1 MDATA
6 RLRHHSTDGPAVLAE
21 VGVQA
26 SSRKARRWAGLLL
39 AVLGLLAAGNA
50 LAQRTEGDRAVAQG
64 TYDAEV
70 AVRNQNDAERGR
82 ALATAL
88 AQVLV
93 NVTGD
98 RSALSRGG
106 VREELAKASD
116 YVDSYDYRQDESTGA
131 YGAPSYQT
139 KLIVHFKPDAVNG
152 LVDMLGLPSWPS
164 PRPKPVLWLAIDDGS
179 GPRLVGLGQANAA
192 RSVLDQAKARGYSLG
207 LPAGNAAE
215 QAAVGAIWRGDAT
228 AIASLS
234 RRYSPPIQL
243 IGKLQRTP
251 GQWRADWTLVD
262 SGKVIGSWQTN
273 GTDARRTMAGGAD
286 GAADALYRRYA
297 RAGSGGAAGTF
308 RVQIAG
314 LRSADD
320 YLRVAGY
327 LGGMS
332 LVRRIVPVTATPDR
346 LELDLDL
353 STGMANFS
361 RYVGRGDVLV
371 AVPSDATDS
380 TDGGNANG
388 TTRFRLAGS

>member
-1 MDATA
+1 M
-6 RLRHHSTDGPAVLAE
+6 
-21 VGVQA
+21 QA
-26 SSRKARRWAGLLL
+26 SSRMVRRWAGLLL
-39 AVLGLLAAGNA
+39 AVLGLLASGNV

-70 AVRNQNDAERGR
+70 AVRSQNDGERSR

-116 YVDSYDYRQDESTGA
+116 YVDSYDYRQDEGVGA

-139 KLIVHFKPDAVNG
+139 KLIVHFKPDAINS
-152 LVDMLGLPSWPS
+152 LVDMLGLPSWPQ

-192 RSVLDQAKARGYSLG
+192 RSVLDQAKARGYALG

-228 AIASLS
+228 AIAALS

>member
-139 KLIVHFKPDAVNG
+139 KLIVHFKPDAING

-251 GQWRADWTLVD
+251 GQWKADWTLVD
-262 SGKVIGSWQTN
+262 GGKVIGTWQTS

-314 LRSADD
+314 LRDADD

-332 LVRRIVPVTATPDR
+332 MVRRIVPVTATPDR

-371 AVPSDATDS
+371 AVPSDATD
-380 TDGGNANG
+380 GGNADG